1 MYKFKEQIEKE
12 LGRIDDL
19 QNAIRPFDKTLLH
32 GALAGRL
39 RKDGRVSVYLVDS
52 STDGG
57 MRKRKRVLLGT
68 ESDPLVREMAEA
80 RYLAKL
86 ESDLEHDRKLLSGML
101 REYRPYGPE
110 DIFGSLPA
118 FYEEVVLSG
127 KAPRISR
134 RSAADRREG
143 NGGSENTKEYSNRH
157 ITVDGEAVRS
167 KNEALIYNLY
177 CSNNIRPAY
186 ERRLELVNEAGIT
199 VYVFP
204 DFTIDKADG
213 RVVIHEH
220 LGMLNDMRY
229 RTNFSEKLG
238 LYLHNGFVLWDDLFI
253 TADGPN
259 NSIDT
264 AAIDQMIRSF
274 IVPRTAYY

>member
-1 MYKFKEQIEKE
+1 
-12 LGRIDDL
+12 
-19 QNAIRPFDKTLLH
+19 
-32 GALAGRL
+32 
-39 RKDGRVSVYLVDS
+39 
-52 STDGG
+52 
-57 MRKRKRVLLGT
+57 
-68 ESDPLVREMAEA
+68 
-80 RYLAKL
+80 
-86 ESDLEHDRKLLSGML
+86 LSG
-101 REYRPYGPE
+101 E
-110 DIFGSLPA
+110 
-118 FYEEVVLSG
+118 
-127 KAPRISR
+127 APRISR

-143 NGGSENTKEYSNRH
+143 NGGSENTKEFSSRH

-186 ERRLELVNEAGIT
+186 ERRLDLVNEAGIT

-213 RVVIHEH
+213 RAIIHEH

-229 RTNFSEKLG
+229 RTNFAEKLG

-274 IVPRTAYY
+274 ILPRTVYY